1 MNPDDTV
8 NSVFTK
14 CAKICQEAID
24 ENIRCI
30 ILIKRI
36 QFWGVLAVSGT
47 GSVAVEN
54 SMIAGAHLVAWME
67 LVQFAFVVL
76 CVYRMCSAV
85 IRQRRAF
92 KHEWRELRDKYKS
105 AITIEGGGA

>member
-8 NSVFTK
+8 NSVFAK

-54 SMIAGAHLVAWME
+54 LMIAGAHLVAWME

-76 CVYRMCSAV
+76 YVHRMCSAV
-85 IRQRRAF
+85 IKQRRGF

-105 AITIEGGGA
+105 AITIEEDQP